1 MFFRVLSHL
10 PHLVHLNRTRV
21 RFPFWWGSFG
31 QVRMQQSHLG
41 THQKQTKQAVSKRCG
56 VNV

>member
-1 MFFRVLSHL
+1 MFFRVVSHL

-41 THQKQTKQAVSKRCG
+41 MHQKQTKQAVSLW
-56 VNV
+56 